1 MCTNKIYKCTH
12 LHRPATNSNIFM
24 YIVNKIMFLK
34 WKKKGG
40 RVFFLLFAVGFFF
53 MDLIPL
59 AGSAEVRAIPH
70 KQTKSELSLKLLTK
84 NCMVTIFVLNKFI
97 PTHESYSLVS
107 GRLHVHLTTLTF
119 VMERI
124 MALQQ
129 MIDKKNTFL
138 FI

>member
-1 MCTNKIYKCTH
+1 ME
-12 LHRPATNSNIFM
+12 
-24 YIVNKIMFLK
+24 
-34 WKKKGG
+34 KKKEG
-40 RVFFLLFAVGFFF
+40 VCFFCYLLLLFF

-59 AGSAEVRAIPH
+59 AGSAEVGAIPH

-84 NCMVTIFVLNKFI
+84 NCMVTILVLNKFI
-97 PTHESYSLVS
+97 PTHESYSLLS

>member
-1 MCTNKIYKCTH
+1 ME
-12 LHRPATNSNIFM
+12 
-24 YIVNKIMFLK
+24 
-34 WKKKGG
+34 KK
-40 RVFFLLFAVGFFF
+40 RRACVFFCYLLLFFF

-70 KQTKSELSLKLLTK
+70 KQTKWELSLKLLTK

-97 PTHESYSLVS
+97 PTHERYSLLS
-107 GRLHVHLTTLTF
+107 GHLHVHLTTLTF

-129 MIDKKNTFL
+129 NLMIDKKNTFL

>member
-24 YIVNKIMFLK
+24 YIVNKIMFLNG
-34 WKKKGG
+34 KKKEG
-40 RVFFLLFAVGFFF
+40 VCFFCYLLLVFFF

-84 NCMVTIFVLNKFI
+84 NCMVTSFVLNKFI
-97 PTHESYSLVS
+97 PTHESYNLLS
-107 GRLHVHLTTLTF
+107 GHLDVHLTTLTF
-119 VMERI
+119 VMEGI

>member
-1 MCTNKIYKCTH
+1 ME
-12 LHRPATNSNIFM
+12 
-24 YIVNKIMFLK
+24 
-34 WKKKGG
+34 KKKEG
-40 RVFFLLFAVGFFF
+40 VCFFCYLLLLFF

-59 AGSAEVRAIPH
+59 AGSAEVGAIPH
-70 KQTKSELSLKLLTK
+70 KQTKLELSLKLLTK
-84 NCMVTIFVLNKFI
+84 NCMVTILVLNKFI
-97 PTHESYSLVS
+97 PTHESYSLLS

>member
-1 MCTNKIYKCTH
+1 M
-12 LHRPATNSNIFM
+12 
-24 YIVNKIMFLK
+24 
-34 WKKKGG
+34 W
-40 RVFFLLFAVGFFF
+40 FFCYLLLFFF

-97 PTHESYSLVS
+97 PTHESYNLLS
-107 GRLHVHLTTLTF
+107 GHLHVHLTTLTF

-129 MIDKKNTFL
+129 NLMIDKKNTFL

>member
-1 MCTNKIYKCTH
+1 MG
-12 LHRPATNSNIFM
+12 
-24 YIVNKIMFLK
+24 
-34 WKKKGG
+34 KKRKQC
-40 RVFFLLFAVGFFF
+40 FFFCYLLLFVF
-53 MDLIPL
+53 MGLPVIPL
-59 AGSAEVRAIPH
+59 AGRAEVRAIPH